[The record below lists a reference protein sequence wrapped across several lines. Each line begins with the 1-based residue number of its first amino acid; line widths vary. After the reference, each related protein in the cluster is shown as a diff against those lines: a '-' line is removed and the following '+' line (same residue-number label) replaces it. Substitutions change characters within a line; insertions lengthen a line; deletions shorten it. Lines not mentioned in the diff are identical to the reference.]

1 MVKKILPRPELCYIR
16 KIAVFFFIIQTI
28 THQKKTSGI
37 YKATISVNYGDL
49 IAQPGYPGRVQIF

>member
-28 THQKKTSGI
+28 THQKDIGH
-37 YKATISVNYGDL
+37 YKATIVYINGD
-49 IAQPGYPGRVQIF
+49 